1 MGLLNGRKNL
11 FDITASEKIVHDDVT
26 DAVVNDM
33 IYQITTVIKEIKKIV
48 LTCYRAGCTITELTF
63 YYDED
68 SFFMLTIWE
77 GWLEIS
83 PFSADDI
90 RLAHKEICL
99 PDIADILILVVK
111 LARHAGLSPSLST
124 DADSSSLLEF
134 SS

>member
-1 MGLLNGRKNL
+1 M
-11 FDITASEKIVHDDVT
+11 
-26 DAVVNDM
+26 
-33 IYQITTVIKEIKKIV
+33 
-48 LTCYRAGCTITELTF
+48 LTCYRAGCMVTL
-63 YYDED
+63 
-68 SFFMLTIWE
+68 WE
-77 GWLEIS
+77 GGLEVS

-111 LARHAGLSPSLST
+111 LAHHAGLSPSLST